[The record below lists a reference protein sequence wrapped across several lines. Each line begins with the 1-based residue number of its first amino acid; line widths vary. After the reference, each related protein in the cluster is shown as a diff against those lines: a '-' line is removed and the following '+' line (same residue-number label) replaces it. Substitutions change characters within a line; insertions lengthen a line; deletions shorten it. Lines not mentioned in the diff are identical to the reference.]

1 MDPRTEM
8 LLKRAAS
15 LRRAGRVDEAIVA
28 YEQLLSVDPDL
39 PDSWYNLAWLQRQA
53 RRYDQALAAYG
64 EALNRGVR
72 DPEEVH
78 LNRAVILS
86 DHLYRPDEAQTELNA
101 ALGLKPDYVPALL
114 NLGNLHED
122 RGNREAAEAAY
133 RRALEIAAE
142 DALALSRLAA
152 ISHAP
157 DLDEELA
164 GRLRTAIARPGV
176 TAAEQADLG
185 FALAGLLDAAGQ
197 FDEAFEAASAA
208 NEASRV
214 ATGARYDRAAVER
227 LIDQLIASP
236 PARQASAA
244 GQAPVFILGMYRSGS
259 TLVEQILAGH
269 SRIQPAG
276 ELDLVAELAR
286 RIPRY
291 PQSVASADEATIA
304 AWRQFYLN
312 GIPSSAGQGPLV
324 TDKRPDNF
332 LHIELIKTLFPDAKI
347 VHTRRNRLDNL
358 VSLHFLHLSA
368 DMAYALDLRDAAHW
382 YAQHERLMA
391 HWKSVYP
398 DDIFELDYDELVRSP
413 RPVIERLL
421 TFLGLEWEDSVL
433 DFSRTSRP
441 VKTASVWQVRQKLH
455 ARSSGRWRNY
465 SAMKTMDGEADSNQ

>member
-8 LLKRAAS
+8 LLKRAAA
-15 LRRAGRVDEAIVA
+15 LRRAGRVDEAIAA
-28 YEQLLSVDPDL
+28 YEQLLSADPNL

-64 EALNRGVR
+64 EALNRDVR

-86 DHLYRPDEAQTELNA
+86 DHLYRPDEAETELNA
-101 ALGLKPDYVPALL
+101 ALSLKPDYVPALL

-122 RGNREAAEAAY
+122 RGNRGAAEAAY
-133 RRALEIAAE
+133 RRALAVAPE

-152 ISHAP
+152 ISHSREF
-157 DLDEELA
+157 DEELA
-164 GRLRTAIARPGV
+164 GRVRAAIARPGV
-176 TAAEQADLG
+176 TAAEQADLS

-208 NEASRV
+208 NEASRA

-244 GQAPVFILGMYRSGS
+244 AQSPVFILGMYRSGS

-276 ELDLVAELAR
+276 ELDLVAELAS
-286 RIPRY
+286 RISGY
-291 PQSVASADEATIA
+291 PQSVGSAEEATIA
-304 AWRQFYLN
+304 EWRKFYVN
-312 GIPSSAGQGPLV
+312 GLPPASGEEVLV

-332 LHIELIKTLFPDAKI
+332 LHIGLIKTLFPDAKI

-398 DDIFELDYDELVRSP
+398 DDIFEVDYDELVRSP
-413 RPVIERLL
+413 APVIGCLL
-421 TFLGLEWEDSVL
+421 AFLGLEWEDSVL
-433 DFSRTSRP
+433 DFGRTSRP
-441 VKTASVWQVRQKLH
+441 VKTASVWQVRQPLH
-455 ARSSGRWRNY
+455 GRSSGRWRNY
-465 SAMKTMDGEADSNQ
+465 SAMKAIADEAAANQ